1 MNPMVILV
9 HGAFAESSSWNDV
22 VTKVTGDGHRVIAF
36 ANPLRSLAGDAA
48 GLTELVKAIDG
59 PVVLAGH
66 SYGGAVITKRSG
78 RGGRD
83 RGPRLRRGIRA
94 RGGREPRRGVLAR
107 AVRNTGRDAR
117 DGPPS

>member
-1 MNPMVILV
+1 MNPTVILV
-9 HGAFAESSSWNDV
+9 HGAFAESSRWNDV

-48 GLTELVKAIDG
+48 GLSELVKAIDG

-78 RGGRD
+78 R
-83 RGPRLRRGIRA
+83 PRPA
-94 RGGREPRRGVLAR
+94 APPRHR
-107 AVRNTGRDAR
+107 
-117 DGPPS
+117 